1 MAAQGDG
8 GAVGPGAAHHVSN
21 VRSLGHVPLGEVG
34 VERGCGHELR
44 RSGRARGGER
54 ASERSGAGG
63 RAGFEVTP
71 PRGRAM
77 RTMFRMLITLLV
89 SQASGWLKAWALLN
103 VSPMLVTLLVSHASG
118 WLKALAFQNAPR
130 MFVTKLVSQASGWL
144 KAWALLN
151 VSPML
156 VTLLVSHASG
166 WLKAAA

>member
-21 VRSLGHVPLGEVG
+21 VRFVDIPLGEVG
-34 VERGCGHELR
+34 VEQGRAVELR

-77 RTMFRMLITLLV
+77 RTMFVKAVTLLV
-89 SQASGWLKAWALLN
+89 SQTS
-103 VSPMLVTLLVSHASG
+103 SE
-118 WLKALAFQNAPR
+118 LKALA
-130 MFVTKLVSQASGWL
+130 L
-144 KAWALLN
+144 
-151 VSPML
+151 
-156 VTLLVSHASG
+156 
-166 WLKAAA
+166 

>member
-21 VRSLGHVPLGEVG
+21 VRFVDIPLGEVG
-34 VERGCGHELR
+34 VEQGRAVELR

-77 RTMFRMLITLLV
+77 RTIPLNFVTLLV
-89 SQASGWLKAWALLN
+89 SQASSELKTSAPSNMYA
-103 VSPMLVTLLVSHASG
+103 MFVTLLVSQTSG
-118 WLKALAFQNAPR
+118 WLKFSA
-130 MFVTKLVSQASGWL
+130 
-144 KAWALLN
+144 
-151 VSPML
+151 
-156 VTLLVSHASG
+156 
-166 WLKAAA
+166 